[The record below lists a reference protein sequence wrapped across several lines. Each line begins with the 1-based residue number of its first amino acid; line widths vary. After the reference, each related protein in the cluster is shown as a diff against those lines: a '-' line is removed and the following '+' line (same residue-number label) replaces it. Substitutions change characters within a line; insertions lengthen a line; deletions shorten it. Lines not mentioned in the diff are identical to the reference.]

1 MKKYVS
7 MLFVLILGIMI
18 SLSAACG
25 NKDNN
30 TDENTEKHYVFSECD
45 VLSDENRAFDYNSVN
60 RCNICVWEDAFFYL
74 TTEKDENST
83 STYVNRY
90 DVETG
95 QATELFE
102 IDKTDVSPGVPI
114 SAIYVVS
121 EDDIKVI
128 IDNILQTYSM
138 KGKLKSSVELDA
150 YIYNAEQTCIDKD
163 GNIFITAF
171 EYDANKLCIYKFD
184 SAGKKLAENS
194 VFYHPTG
201 MVLDNKNRLIIKYEE
216 GETTVTSGIQYFDA
230 DTLKAVEKKAE
241 FDAIDIFGG
250 DTSNTFYMSDGINL
264 ITYNDESS
272 KKENVLGWTET
283 GIIGMGVEYLAP
295 LGKDRFLCMFYNGD
309 TIGEP
314 EYATFGIIDEKQ
326 TNTVEKKV
334 ITVVCGDTASSLEK
348 KIIDFNRQ
356 NENIQVEYKSYYNT
370 DMNFEQALYM
380 DLFAGETPDIIILDG
395 VDIKRFISNGFL
407 LNLDSYIEKDDTVN
421 KDYFLDGVL
430 DALKTDGKNYFLC
443 NSVSVDAL
451 VGKRSELSKFA
462 DGWTAHDMISYYK
475 SKDKDVE
482 LFFNNSK
489 QKMAYI
495 LIGEDLN
502 HYIDWANGTC
512 SFDGAEFK
520 ELLEFCNSFKN
531 GEEEY
536 DWQYDE
542 RIKPIEEGKLLLET
556 AALDSPFSIQ
566 VYRTMFGG
574 DEMYLGYPRSE
585 GSAKKLNINLSA
597 GILATSKHP
606 DEAWEFLK
614 QIVMNTTEESGQFDT
629 SIPVSVKDFDTYTQ
643 ALKDNFKGKTFNYN
657 FINVGAPT
665 DEDIKVIKENIK
677 EAQYDTLCYEKYNII
692 REDIMSYF
700 SGEHSLEDTVAIIQ
714 DKMMKYVNENK

>member
-1 MKKYVS
+1 
-7 MLFVLILGIMI
+7 MLLHL
-18 SLSAACG
+18 
-25 NKDNN
+25 
-30 TDENTEKHYVFSECD
+30 
-45 VLSDENRAFDYNSVN
+45 
-60 RCNICVWEDAFFYL
+60 
-74 TTEKDENST
+74 
-83 STYVNRY
+83 
-90 DVETG
+90 
-95 QATELFE
+95 
-102 IDKTDVSPGVPI
+102 
-114 SAIYVVS
+114 
-121 EDDIKVI
+121 
-128 IDNILQTYSM
+128 
-138 KGKLKSSVELDA
+138 KL
-150 YIYNAEQTCIDKD
+150 
-163 GNIFITAF
+163 
-171 EYDANKLCIYKFD
+171 
-184 SAGKKLAENS
+184 
-194 VFYHPTG
+194 
-201 MVLDNKNRLIIKYEE
+201 
-216 GETTVTSGIQYFDA
+216 
-230 DTLKAVEKKAE
+230 LKKKAE

-264 ITYNDESS
+264 MTYSDESS
-272 KKENVLGWTET
+272 KKEKVLGWTET
-283 GIIGMGVEYLAP
+283 GIIGQGVEYLAP
-295 LGKDRFLCMFYNGD
+295 FGKDRFLCMFYNGD

-314 EYATFGIIDEKQ
+314 ECATFGIIDEKQ
-326 TNTVEKKV
+326 TNTAEKKV

-356 NENIQVEYKSYYNT
+356 NENIKVEYKSYYNT

-421 KDYFLDGVL
+421 KDYFLDGIL

-443 NSVSVDAL
+443 NSVSVDTL

-536 DWQYDE
+536 DWKYDE

-556 AALDSPFSIQ
+556 ATLDGPFSTQ
-566 VYRTMFGG
+566 VYRTIFGG

-629 SIPVSVKDFDTYTQ
+629 SIPVSAKDFDTYTQ
-643 ALKDNFKGKTFNYN
+643 DLKDNFKGRTLNYN
-657 FINVGAPT
+657 FIDVGAPT

-677 EAQYDTLCYEKYNII
+677 EAQYDTSCYEKYNII

-700 SGEHSLEDTVAIIQ
+700 SGEHSLEDIVAIIQ
-714 DKMMKYVNENK
+714 DKMLKYVNENK